1 MNPHNNTI
9 VRTSK
14 KLSWL
19 LRHGAGEVGLPMDAA
34 GWAPVPAVL
43 RQLGISRSRLDEAV
57 AHNNKNRLQL
67 EGDRVRCCQG
77 HSTETMPV
85 TAEAL
90 EASWR
95 VWTGATAWHG
105 TFLGAVD
112 AIGVEG
118 LVPQARTHV
127 HLTGELES
135 VVGKRANV
143 HVMIEVDAGAMRR
156 LGCELFEAPNG
167 VILTRRVPPECFVGV
182 EAMTRKAHG
191 RVEALRAALGLQG
204 VPPSAAAR
212 AQVGSK
218 PPSHASS

>member
-1 MNPHNNTI
+1 MNPQNKTV
-9 VRTSK
+9 VRISK
-14 KLSWL
+14 RLSWL

-34 GWAPVPAVL
+34 GWAAVPAVL
-43 RQLGISRSRLDEAV
+43 RELRISRSRLEESV

-67 EGDRVRCCQG
+67 VGERVRCCQG

-95 VWTGATAWHG
+95 VWTGSTAWHG
-105 TFLGAVD
+105 TFLAAVE
-112 AIGVEG
+112 AIGAEG

-143 HVMIEVDAGAMRR
+143 HVMIEIDAAAMRR
-156 LGCELFEAPNG
+156 LGCELYEAPNG

-182 EAMTRKAHG
+182 RAMTRKAHG

-204 VPPSAAAR
+204 VPPSAS
-212 AQVGSK
+212 AQAGS
-218 PPSHASS
+218 